1 MRTKGNLHFD
11 FYEFITTKLLNY
23 FKNYLDLKSSEIEK
37 LYLGIIIIMINVGKL
52 LIIAIIAY
60 FIGMIKEV
68 LILFVMFGALRLT
81 AAGIHLKSD
90 LGCTVV
96 SLIAFIGSAYIT
108 VKYPLSISLT
118 CIISIICTVLL
129 YKYSPADTENR
140 PILKKEH
147 RKKLKIKATVT
158 ALVFIVINLLL
169 LNKVLF
175 NLTMFALLLQSL
187 SISPWTYKLLKSSY
201 NNYEKY
207 EVI

>member
-1 MRTKGNLHFD
+1 MACPLFSYKQIFALLKYFNINHLFIFSFYKKTSKFYIGN
-11 FYEFITTKLLNY
+11 
-23 FKNYLDLKSSEIEK
+23 
-37 LYLGIIIIMINVGKL
+37 L
-52 LIIAIIAY
+52 LIIAIIAF

-96 SLIAFIGSAYIT
+96 SLIAFIGGAYIT

-158 ALVFIVINLLL
+158 ALVFISINLLL